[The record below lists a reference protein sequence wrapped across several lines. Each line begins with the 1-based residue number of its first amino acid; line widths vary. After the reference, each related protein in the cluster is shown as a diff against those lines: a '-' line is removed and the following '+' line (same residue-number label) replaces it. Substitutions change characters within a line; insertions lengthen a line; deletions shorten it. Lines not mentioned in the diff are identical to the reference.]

1 MAIQRISAR
10 GARGLGGALAL
21 ACALGLTLAPGAAAA
36 QEDDLFAEPSAGG
49 GNAAPAAPRKEPHKG
64 VSRILELLDWRAP
77 SATVLAHVKGQVE
90 ARYDKRLDGVRDA
103 LTIDRILREKKAEL
117 AAVDKALVSFR
128 GQRTGFEASIIAE
141 EFVPSQGE
149 SVLRIDD
156 DKAQRYYFFADDSLY
171 KIVVAYNTSVSRQ
184 VPFVEFVKQVSAKY
198 GRPVD
203 QTWTTPAGGSRT
215 LKSALWNDEITRL
228 TVEDRSSFFGTFVMK
243 FVAKGDGEAKEA
255 RHAEVQKN
263 KPSVAASGFADSM
276 MGDIMV
282 EGGGADENVV
292 DQVTG
297 TQHDI
302 DLQTGRP
309 NDERL
314 NYQSAD
320 EGDGASAS
328 AKGGKKGKKGG
339 KGGKAAKRD
348 AQRADPVADSPPANN
363 IDDII
368 Y

>member
-1 MAIQRISAR
+1 MATRMNPAR
-10 GARGLGGALAL
+10 CARGLGGTLAL
-21 ACALGLTLAPGAAAA
+21 ACALGLALAPRSAHA
-36 QEDDLFAEPSAGG
+36 QEDDLFAEPKAAAA
-49 GNAAPAAPRKEPHKG
+49 AAPAEPRKEPHKG

-77 SATVLAHVKGQVE
+77 SASVLAHVKSQVE
-90 ARYDKRLDGVRDA
+90 ERYAKRLDGVRDA
-103 LTIDRILREKKAEL
+103 LTIDRVLREKKAEL
-117 AAVDKALVSFR
+117 AAVDQSLVAFR

-149 SVLRIDD
+149 SVLRVDD

-184 VPFVEFVKQVSAKY
+184 VPFLEFIKQVSAKY
-198 GRPVD
+198 GPPGD
-203 QTWTTPAGGSRT
+203 QTWTTPPGGTRT

-255 RHAEVQKN
+255 RHAELLKN
-263 KPSVAASGFADSM
+263 RPSVAASGFADSM
-276 MGDIMV
+276 MGDIMA
-282 EGGGADENVV
+282 EGGEADENVV
-292 DQVTG
+292 DQQTG
-297 TQHDI
+297 TRHDI
-302 DLQTGRP
+302 DMQTGRP

-320 EGDGASAS
+320 EGEAAPDSGKVGK
-328 AKGGKKGKKGG
+328 KGGKKGGKAG
-339 KGGKAAKRD
+339 KGKPAPE
-348 AQRADPVADSPPANN
+348 PVPEAPPATNV
-363 IDDII
+363 DDII